1 MKYFL
6 PIKKKENLL
15 DKILI
20 KEKTNSKSE
29 TKYKIPFQN
38 EILRNNSSFIN
49 SYHEIRALELPYLAP
64 DISQIKSIPLTQ
76 RKREVISKI
85 NKELFENPFDTI
97 FNDFKIKQLEKKKLK
112 KLNLKSL
119 EFDQY
124 HKYNNTGINEKCI
137 LKFINN
143 YPTNLNHE
151 HHLIQKQLK
160 NKLKINDRIKLK
172 IKNNKIF
179 KFSRNNK
186 INSQKYDTIE

>member
-1 MKYFL
+1 MKYLL

-64 DISQIKSIPLTQ
+64 ETSQIKRIPLTQ

-119 EFDQY
+119 EFEQH
-124 HKYNNTGINEKCI
+124 HKHNNTGINEKCI

-151 HHLIQKQLK
+151 YHFTQKQLK

>member
-1 MKYFL
+1 MKYLL

-49 SYHEIRALELPYLAP
+49 SYHEISALELPYLAP
-64 DISQIKSIPLTQ
+64 DTSKIKRIPLTQ

-97 FNDFKIKQLEKKKLK
+97 FNDFKIKQLEKK
-112 KLNLKSL
+112 N
-119 EFDQY
+119 
-124 HKYNNTGINEKCI
+124 
-137 LKFINN
+137 
-143 YPTNLNHE
+143 
-151 HHLIQKQLK
+151 
-160 NKLKINDRIKLK
+160 
-172 IKNNKIF
+172 
-179 KFSRNNK
+179 
-186 INSQKYDTIE
+186 